1 MPDVAD
7 VATVRFRN
15 LGRKAPQLAVCA
27 TQTLLDAMACWISE
41 AFALALSEVT
51 GGVGP
56 YQNVAFTLA
65 VTWART
71 WRTAWPVAIA
81 AGG

>member
-27 TQTLLDAMACWISE
+27 EQMLLDAMACWISE

-51 GGVGP
+51 GGV
-56 YQNVAFTLA
+56 QNVAFTLA
-65 VTWART
+65 VIWART
-71 WRTAWPVAIA
+71 WRTAWPMTIA
-81 AGG
+81 SGG

>member
-27 TQTLLDAMACWISE
+27 EQMLLDAMACWISE

-51 GGVGP
+51 GGV
-56 YQNVAFTLA
+56 QNEA
-65 VTWART
+65 
-71 WRTAWPVAIA
+71 
-81 AGG
+81 